1 MVGGELAVRSIAALA
16 LFVAEDW
23 RDDEKLYMSF
33 ELSCLGRGVDRDGEL
48 VGEGLERLVVG
59 DVVCC
64 CP

>member
-16 LFVAEDW
+16 LFVAGDW

-33 ELSCLGRGVDRDGEL
+33 EPSCLGNGVDRDGEL
-48 VGEGLERLVVG
+48 AGEGLERLAVG
-59 DVVCC
+59 DVVRW

>member
-33 ELSCLGRGVDRDGEL
+33 EPSCLGNGVDRDGEL
-48 VGEGLERLVVG
+48 VGEGFERLVVG
-59 DVVCC
+59 DVARC